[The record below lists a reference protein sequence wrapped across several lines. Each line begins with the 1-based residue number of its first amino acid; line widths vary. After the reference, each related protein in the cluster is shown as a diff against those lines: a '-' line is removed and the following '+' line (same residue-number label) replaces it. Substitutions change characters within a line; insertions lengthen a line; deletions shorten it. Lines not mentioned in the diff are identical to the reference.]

1 MKKTKIMIQEIDNQR
16 YNRLVEHFMKYSSIK
31 TDDGDKNLSL
41 LYIKEIGAVNG
52 NPPTY
57 HRVEIEVST
66 DVTAEKEKIKVS
78 EAMKGLVDIL
88 LTPKK

>member
-1 MKKTKIMIQEIDNQR
+1 MKKTEILLQEIDHQK
-16 YNRLVEHFMKYSSIK
+16 YSSLVEHFMKYSPIK
-31 TDDGDKNLSL
+31 IDGGEKNISL
-41 LYIKEIGAVNG
+41 LYIKGVGAVSG

-66 DVTAEKEKIKVS
+66 DVLPEKAKIKVS